1 MRYVFSVLYAGLLVM
16 APTSV
21 MADVWHYAC
30 AEAITLLK
38 QEQREVSRR
47 QDHLRQAKLALKIL
61 PKELEA
67 CRTGQRGFEGGY
79 LYCVRHRSHGWN
91 GLKEVLQAEQALNLA
106 IERFEERSGVFTQA
120 CRTEK

>member
-1 MRYVFSVLYAGLLVM
+1 MSCIVSLLVV

-21 MADVWHYAC
+21 IADVWHYAC

-47 QDHLRQAKLALKIL
+47 HDHLRQAKLALKLL
-61 PKELEA
+61 PKELES

-79 LYCVRHRSHGWN
+79 LHCVRHRSQGWN
-91 GLKEVLQAEQALNLA
+91 GLKEVLQAERAL
-106 IERFEERSGVFTQA
+106 
-120 CRTEK
+120 

>member
-1 MRYVFSVLYAGLLVM
+1 MRYLFSVLYAGLLVV

-47 QDHLRQAKLALKIL
+47 QDHLRQAKLALKLL

-91 GLKEVLQAEQALNLA
+91 GLKEVLQAERALDLA
-106 IERFEERSGVFTQA
+106 VERFEERSRVFTQV
-120 CRTEK
+120 CSTEP